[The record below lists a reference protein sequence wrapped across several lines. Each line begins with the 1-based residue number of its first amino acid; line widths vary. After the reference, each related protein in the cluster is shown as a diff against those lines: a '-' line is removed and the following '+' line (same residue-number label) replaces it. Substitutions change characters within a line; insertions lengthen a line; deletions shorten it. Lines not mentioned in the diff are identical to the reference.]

1 MIHLVLDTT
10 VYRSNPSMD
19 NLHFKAIEKLAL
31 AGELKLHI
39 PYVVLR
45 EFQTQ
50 QREHYS
56 KDLAKAISG
65 LSGLTKKSLDK
76 AIASK
81 LIALKDEL
89 ETDSP
94 NILSSAEDQI
104 VQWAKNVGA
113 DLLPLSLDQTQEALE
128 AYFQGKPPLKSIK
141 NREDIPDSFIFQ
153 SILKL
158 HSSFNE
164 IHVVSGDNKIL
175 EASKAA
181 NIQAYESL
189 STFVESPL
197 IQDKLKD
204 VDLIKNIGPIV
215 DALEAHE
222 QQEGDI
228 HSFLSCNIGEEIM
241 WGKIIDSSIPDDNH
255 EATISSYYDPK
266 EIELDFSRARYYGN
280 GQFGIPFT
288 LENTVNAI
296 YYIFKSDYY
305 CLDADHEHVPSI
317 SEHNDHYFEAEDE
330 FDVRVSGLVSITI
343 NRDKIDVADI
353 SESIVE
359 DSIQI
364 DEVSEIELC

>member
-1 MIHLVLDTT
+1 LIHVVLDTN

-56 KDLAKAISG
+56 KDIAKAISG
-65 LSGLTKKSLDK
+65 LSGLTKRSLDK
-76 AIASK
+76 AITSK
-81 LIALKDEL
+81 LVALKDDL
-89 ETDSP
+89 ENDSP
-94 NILSSAEDQI
+94 RILSGAEDQI
-104 VQWAKNVGA
+104 VQWAKSIGA

-158 HSSFNE
+158 NSAYKEVHF
-164 IHVVSGDNKIL
+164 VSGDSKIL
-175 EASKAA
+175 EAATAA
-181 NIQAYESL
+181 KILAHDGL

-204 VDLIKNIGPIV
+204 VDLIKNIGSIV

-228 HSFLSCNIGEEIM
+228 HSFLSLNIGEEIM
-241 WGKIIDSSIPDDNH
+241 WGSISAPSIPDDNH
-255 EATISSYYDPK
+255 EATINSYYNPK
-266 EIELDFSRARYYGN
+266 DIKLDFARARYYGN

-288 LENTVNAI
+288 LENTVIAF

-305 CLDADHEHVPSI
+305 CLNAVHDHIPSI
-317 SEHNDHYFEAEDE
+317 SEHNDHYFEAEEE
-330 FDVRVSGLVSITI
+330 FDVKVSGLISII
-343 NRDKIDVADI
+343 LDRDKINVDNI
-353 SESIVE
+353 SESIV
-359 DSIQI
+359 DGSIQI
-364 DEVSEIELC
+364 DEVGEIKLC

>member
-1 MIHLVLDTT
+1 MIHVVLDTN

-19 NLHFKAIEKLAL
+19 NLHFHAIEKLAL

-65 LSGLTKKSLDK
+65 LSGLTKKSLDN

-81 LIALKDEL
+81 LVTLKNDL
-89 ETDSP
+89 ENDSP
-94 NILSSAEDQI
+94 GILSSAEDQI
-104 VQWAKNVGA
+104 VQWAKNIGA
-113 DLLPLSLDQTQEALE
+113 ELLPLSLDQTKEALE

-153 SILKL
+153 SILELNSAYKEV
-158 HSSFNE
+158 HF
-164 IHVVSGDNKIL
+164 VTGDSKIL
-175 EASKAA
+175 EAAKTAKMLVHD
-181 NIQAYESL
+181 SL
-189 STFVESPL
+189 ATFVESQL

-204 VDLIKNIGPIV
+204 IDLIENIGPIV

-222 QQEGDI
+222 EQEGEI
-228 HSFLSCNIGEEIM
+228 HSFLSRCIGEEIM
-241 WGKIIDSSIPDDNH
+241 WGKISDPSIPDDNH
-255 EATISSYYDPK
+255 EATINSYYDP
-266 EIELDFSRARYYGN
+266 ENIELDFPHARYYGN

-288 LENTVNAI
+288 LENTVIAF

-305 CLDADHEHVPSI
+305 CLDPDRENVPSI
-317 SEHNDHYFEAEDE
+317 SEHNDHYFEAEEE
-330 FDVRVSGLVSITI
+330 FNVKVTGLISITLD
-343 NRDKIDVADI
+343 RDKIDVDEI
-353 SESIVE
+353 SECIVDGSIN
-359 DSIQI
+359 I